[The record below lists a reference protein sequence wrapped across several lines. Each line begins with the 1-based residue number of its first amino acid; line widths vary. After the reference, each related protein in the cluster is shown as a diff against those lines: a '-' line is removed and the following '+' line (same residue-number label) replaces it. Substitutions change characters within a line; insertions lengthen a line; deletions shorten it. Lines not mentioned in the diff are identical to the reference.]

1 MPLRTVLTSLTL
13 LALGTAAAGV
23 AIDRRAD
30 FREAGIEARNPPV
43 GEMVF
48 VDGRAVHVVVQGEG
62 PDLVLLHGAGGSSR
76 DFTFEIIDELSQ
88 HYRVFAF
95 DRPGFGWSEHIDPS
109 HTNPWTTYSATL
121 VDQASHLAQAAR
133 QLGAD
138 RDSRGW

>member
-30 FREAGIEARNPPV
+30 LREAGIEARNPPT

-76 DFTFEIIDELSQ
+76 MAPKL
-88 HYRVFAF
+88 
-95 DRPGFGWSEHIDPS
+95 PK
-109 HTNPWTTYSATL
+109 
-121 VDQASHLAQAAR
+121 
-133 QLGAD
+133 
-138 RDSRGW
+138 SRRIN